1 MSDTKERILMTALR
15 LFARDGYEAV
25 SVSEIAGK
33 LGMTKGALYKHY
45 KNKRDIFD
53 SIVARMFQL
62 DSERA
67 QEYEVPEDTFENMPE
82 SYQCTNLDHI
92 REFTIAQYSFWTDDE
107 FAANFRKML
116 TLEQYRNKEM
126 NELYQ
131 NCIVSGPVQYMEDM
145 FREMIAGGVMK
156 EADPKQLAVE
166 FFAPLFLLINMA
178 DANDNQ
184 VDAKDILSA
193 HIERFLRNNS
203 K

>member
-1 MSDTKERILMTALR
+1 MTALR